1 MKSASRIAAV
11 ALASSMAVLQL
22 SCGDASSDG
31 KEEGSTKENPAPKVE
46 KKAPAQPPK
55 LVSKSEEERTKIL
68 TPAEEAAPP
77 GDLESHVVGY
87 WAPDAEAIMKEMEE
101 TFKDSPDELA
111 ASKARNAP
119 MIAAMAFEI
128 PEKGTMVMHMMGDSR
143 NMSYTV
149 KTVDE
154 ATKTLTVEITGP
166 DGETESG
173 SIIIGE
179 DKLRLSSG
187 DDEDDGLSLVRINEA
202 AFKKRKVV
210 LPKEP
215 VEEPAT
221 EEPATEKPAP
231 AVSKSEEEWKKIL
244 TPEQF
249 EILRKHGT
257 ERPWG
262 KAYDEFKKQGEG
274 AYHCAGC
281 NAELFTSK
289 EKFDAR
295 CGWPAFFDTSKHEN
309 IKTVR
314 DVSFGTVRV
323 EVRCNLCD
331 GHLGHVFTGE
341 GYDTPTDQR
350 YCINGKVLKFVPK
363 AAAGDDAS
371 KGKAK

>member
-1 MKSASRIAAV
+1 MKSASRIAGV
-11 ALASSMAVLQL
+11 ALTAGMAVLQL
-22 SCGDASSDG
+22 SCDDATTNG
-31 KEEGSTKENPAPKVE
+31 KEEGSTKANPAPKAE
-46 KKAPAQPPK
+46 KKAPAEPPK
-55 LVSKSEEERTKIL
+55 LVSRPEEERKKIL
-68 TPAEEAAPP
+68 APAEEAAPP

-101 TFKDSPDELA
+101 RFKDSPDELA

-119 MIAAMAFEI
+119 MITEMAFEI
-128 PEKGTMVMHMMGDSR
+128 PEKGKIVMHMMGDSR
-143 NMSYTV
+143 SMSYTV
-149 KTVDE
+149 KTADE
-154 ATKTLTVEITGP
+154 ATKTLAVEITGP

-187 DDEDDGLSLVRINEA
+187 DDADDGLSLVRINEA

-215 VEEPAT
+215 VEK
-221 EEPATEKPAP
+221 PATEKPAP

-249 EILRKHGT
+249 AILRKHGT

-314 DVSFGTVRV
+314 DTSFGTVRV
-323 EVRCNLCD
+323 EVRCNVCD

-350 YCINGKVLKFVPK
+350 YCINGKILKFVPK

-371 KGKAK
+371 KGQKK

>member
-11 ALASSMAVLQL
+11 ALAASMAVLQL

-31 KEEGSTKENPAPKVE
+31 KEEGSSKENPAPKVE

-55 LVSKSEEERTKIL
+55 LVSKSEEERKKIL
-68 TPAEEAAPP
+68 GRDMEI
-77 GDLESHVVGY
+77 HVVGY
-87 WAPDAEAIMKEMEE
+87 WDPDAEAMMKEMEE
-101 TFKDSPDELA
+101 KFKDSPDELA
-111 ASKARNAP
+111 ASKAMKAP
-119 MIAAMAFEI
+119 MINALAFEI

-143 NMSYTV
+143 SMSYTV

-187 DDEDDGLSLVRINEA
+187 DDEDDGLSLVRIDET
-202 AFKKRKVV
+202 AFKKRQVV
-210 LPKEP
+210 LPNILDLPEEP
-215 VEEPAT
+215 VEKPAT
-221 EEPATEKPAP
+221 EEAP
-231 AVSKSEEEWKKIL
+231 PQPPKRVSKSEEEWKKIL

-249 EILRKHGT
+249 AILRKHGT
-257 ERPWG
+257 ERAWG

-281 NAELFTSK
+281 NAELFSSK

-309 IKTVR
+309 IKTLR
-314 DVSFGTVRV
+314 DVAFGTVRV
-323 EVRCNLCD
+323 EVRCNVCD

-350 YCINGKVLKFVPK
+350 YCINGEVLKFVPK
-363 AAAGDDAS
+363 VATGDDPS
-371 KGKAK
+371 KGKDK